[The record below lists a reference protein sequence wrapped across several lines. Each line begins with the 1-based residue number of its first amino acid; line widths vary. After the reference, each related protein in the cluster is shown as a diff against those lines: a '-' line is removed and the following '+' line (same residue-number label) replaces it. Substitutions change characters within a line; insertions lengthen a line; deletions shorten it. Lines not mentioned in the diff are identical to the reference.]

1 MMVWEEGILEGG
13 GEIWNMGEGG
23 MATMTCITSSHGG
36 TGTTWKAPIREDTGR
51 NGT

>member
-23 MATMTCITSSHGG
+23 MGMVIM
-36 TGTTWKAPIREDTGR
+36 I
-51 NGT
+51 